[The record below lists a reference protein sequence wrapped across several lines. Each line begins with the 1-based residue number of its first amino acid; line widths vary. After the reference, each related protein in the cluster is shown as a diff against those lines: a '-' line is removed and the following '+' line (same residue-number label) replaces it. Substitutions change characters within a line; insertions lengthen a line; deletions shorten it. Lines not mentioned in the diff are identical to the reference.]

1 MTEFRPTVD
10 IHGAGEAL
18 GPQGK
23 PWSRNTVKRRM
34 MADPSF
40 PCPFDD
46 GGRLQWFL
54 DELLGW
60 KESRP
65 RRQYVAAGDADAKA
79 TEQANADAR
88 VAAKAHERDDVDAD
102 GNDADGED
110 EDEDDEEEA
119 A

>member
-23 PWSRNTVKRRM
+23 PYSRNTVKRRM
-34 MADPSF
+34 AADPSF
-40 PCPFDD
+40 PRPFDD

-54 DELLGW
+54 DELLAW
-60 KESRP
+60 KETRP
-65 RRQYVAAGDADAKA
+65 RRQYVAADAR
-79 TEQANADAR
+79 AR
-88 VAAKAHERDDVDAD
+88 VAAKAAERQDVDAD
-102 GNDADGED
+102 GNDAEGED
-110 EDEDDEEEA
+110 DDGADDQA